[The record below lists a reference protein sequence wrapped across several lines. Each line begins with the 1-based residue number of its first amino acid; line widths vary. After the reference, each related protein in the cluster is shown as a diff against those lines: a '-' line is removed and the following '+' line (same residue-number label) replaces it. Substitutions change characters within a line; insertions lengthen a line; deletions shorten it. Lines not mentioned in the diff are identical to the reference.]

1 MNGSSFFSNM
11 PGSPKLTQDNYN
23 KAFVYQVSR
32 ERSMSIGTVE
42 ESDGQNRKQ
51 QQRAPTNSSRYKT
64 ELCRPFEENGTCKYG
79 DKCQFAHGVH
89 ELRSLN
95 RHPKYKTE
103 LCRTFHTIGFCPYG
117 PRCHFVHKADEIE
130 KRPPT
135 ESRSDA
141 ASNVGSAPPSPTPS
155 LDGLHSPFVNIPT
168 PNTPSHGD
176 VFVFGDESISPTS
189 SSGSS
194 GSTSPVDMNLS
205 PFPSKEDM
213 FTVAKVASVLRKPAS
228 SISGS
233 VPSSPSL
240 TSSGEKSPV
249 LPGSPLPYD
258 SEFDAFGRR
267 RLPIFNKL
275 A

>member
-1 MNGSSFFSNM
+1 
-11 PGSPKLTQDNYN
+11 
-23 KAFVYQVSR
+23 
-32 ERSMSIGTVE
+32 MSIGTVE
-42 ESDGQNRKQ
+42 ESDGQNRKH
-51 QQRAPTNSSRYKT
+51 QRTPTNSSRYKT
-64 ELCRPFEENGTCKYG
+64 ELCRPYEENGTCKYG

-130 KRPPT
+130 KPPPVEPRT
-135 ESRSDA
+135 DIA
-141 ASNVGSAPPSPTPS
+141 PTITSAPPSPTPS
-155 LDGLHSPFVNIPT
+155 LDSLHSPFVNIPT
-168 PNTPSHGD
+168 PNTPSVHGD
-176 VFVFGDESISPTS
+176 VFVFGDESVSPTS

-194 GSTSPVDMNLS
+194 GSTSPVDMNMS
-205 PFPSKEDM
+205 PFPSREEM
-213 FTVAKVASVLRKPAS
+213 YTVSKAANVPRKPAS
-228 SISGS
+228 SITGS

-249 LPGSPLPYD
+249 LPGSPLPCD

>member
-1 MNGSSFFSNM
+1 MG
-11 PGSPKLTQDNYN
+11 
-23 KAFVYQVSR
+23 R

-42 ESDGQNRKQ
+42 ESDGQGRKH
-51 QQRAPTNSSRYKT
+51 QRAPTNSSRYKT

-117 PRCHFVHKADEIE
+117 PRCHFVHKADEVE
-130 KRPPT
+130 KSPPS
-135 ESRSDA
+135 ESRSDM
-141 ASNVGSAPPSPTPS
+141 ASTMGSAPPSPTPS
-155 LDGLHSPFVNIPT
+155 LDGLNSPFVNIPT
-168 PNTPSHGD
+168 PNTPSVHGD
-176 VFVFGDESISPTS
+176 VFVFGDESVSPTS

-194 GSTSPVDMNLS
+194 GSTSPVDMNMS
-205 PFPSKEDM
+205 PFPNRDEIY
-213 FTVAKVASVLRKPAS
+213 TVSKVAAVLRKPPS
-228 SISGS
+228 SVTGS

-240 TSSGEKSPV
+240 TSSGEKSPAI
-249 LPGSPLPYD
+249 PGSPLSCD
-258 SEFDAFGRR
+258 SEYDAFGRR
-267 RLPIFNKL
+267 RLPIFNKI

>member
-1 MNGSSFFSNM
+1 M
-11 PGSPKLTQDNYN
+11 PGSPKTNQDNYN
-23 KAFVYQVSR
+23 KAFAFQQSR
-32 ERSMSIGTVE
+32 ERAMSIGTAE
-42 ESDGQNRKQ
+42 ESDGQQRKH
-51 QQRAPTNSSRYKT
+51 QRVPTNSSRYKT

-117 PRCHFVHKADEIE
+117 PRCHFVHKADELE
-130 KRPPT
+130 RPSV
-135 ESRSDA
+135 ESRTDSV
-141 ASNVGSAPPSPTPS
+141 STIGSSPPSPTPS
-155 LDGLHSPFVNIPT
+155 MDGLHSPFVNIPT
-168 PNTPSHGD
+168 PNTPSVHGD
-176 VFVFGDESISPTS
+176 VFVFGDESVSPTS

-194 GSTSPVDMNLS
+194 GSTSPVDINMP
-205 PFPSKEDM
+205 PFTNKDEM
-213 FTVAKVASVLRKPAS
+213 YTVSKVAAILRHPAS
-228 SISGS
+228 SLSGS

-249 LPGSPLPYD
+249 LSESPSPLSND